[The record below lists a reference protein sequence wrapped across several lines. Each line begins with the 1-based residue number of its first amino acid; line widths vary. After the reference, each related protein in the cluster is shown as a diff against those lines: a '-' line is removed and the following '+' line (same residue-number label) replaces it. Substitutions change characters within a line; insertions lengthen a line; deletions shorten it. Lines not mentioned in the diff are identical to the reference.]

1 MKKYLKENIFYF
13 IVCVILFSTAGIMSV
28 FLATIVQKMVDT
40 SVDKDIVQFY
50 HVMILAILFIV
61 INFLIYILRGV
72 FRAKY
77 LKNVMFSLNHDLFKG
92 IFSKTVKEFYQ
103 ENSSAYLSVF
113 NNDLKIIERNY
124 FDNLLTIT
132 ADLSQFIICLI
143 AVFSLQFSLAI
154 IVIIINIIAIFVP
167 ILFGKVLSKKQVI
180 SIQKYSQLNI
190 KIKDFFNSFELIKCF
205 QVTHHII
212 HRFDYVE
219 NEYETSMQN
228 YRYDEGLISG
238 FSTLSSLGVSVM
250 TTLISL
256 YFVIMNKIS
265 IGEMLAIT
273 QLVNNIAN
281 PLGRLSNELPLLKS
295 IKPIEN
301 KIEKYL
307 EINCENRMNYI
318 DSIDDISFNDVSFS
332 YGNSKEIIHN
342 FNYTFYKNKK
352 YVLIGNSGSGKST
365 IIKLLLN
372 NYEASR
378 GTLRINGIDINTIN
392 GENIYHCIS
401 IVHQNAPILNDTLKN
416 NITYFKSY
424 SKKQINEVVEKAGLK
439 SFVQSLPNG
448 LDTVINEN
456 GNNISGGEKQRISI
470 ARALLK
476 NADLLIY
483 DEPTSNLDPTTAKE
497 IENILLKENKTCIM
511 ITHKLDE
518 ELLNKFDEI
527 LVLKDGFLEEA
538 GSYQQL
544 IKEGNFFSQLIK
556 TKN

>member
-1 MKKYLKENIFYF
+1 MKKYLKKNIFYF

-40 SVDKDIVQFY
+40 SVDKNIVQFY

-61 INFLIYILRGV
+61 LNFLIYILRGV

-92 IFSKTVKEFYQ
+92 VFSMTVKEFNQ
-103 ENSSAYLSVF
+103 ENSSVYLSVF

-167 ILFGKVLSKKQVI
+167 ILFSKVLSKKQVT
-180 SIQKYSQLNI
+180 STQKYSQLNV

-212 HRFDYVE
+212 HQFDYFE
-219 NEYETSMQN
+219 NKYETSMQN

-301 KIEKYL
+301 KINEYL
-307 EINCENRMNYI
+307 EINSEKRTNSI
-318 DSIDDISFNDVSFS
+318 DSIDDISFNHVSFS
-332 YGNSKEIIHN
+332 YDGSKEIIHD
-342 FNYTFYKNKK
+342 FNYIFYKNKK

-365 IIKLLLN
+365 LIKLLLN

-378 GTLRINGIDINTIN
+378 GTLLMNGIDINTISN
-392 GENIYHCIS
+392 KSIYHCIS

-424 SKKQINEVVEKAGLK
+424 SEKQINEVVERAGLK

-448 LDTVINEN
+448 LNTVINEN

-470 ARALLK
+470 SRALLK

-483 DEPTSNLDPTTAKE
+483 DEPTSNLDRTTAKE

-527 LVLKDGFLEEA
+527 LVLKDGFLEET

-544 IKEGNFFSQLIK
+544 IEKGNFFRKLVEAK
-556 TKN
+556 D